1 MYQGIN
7 KGARDLLNTYNAYNA
22 YKLLGSKRDF

>member
-7 KGARDLLNTYNAYNA
+7 KGARDILNAYNAYNA
-22 YKLLGSKRDF
+22 YKLLGSKKDF